1 MLTYK
6 GDNKIGTAVMLLA
19 SPIIGLIYVVFLP
32 FIGIATLA
40 AFAGREV
47 LGGVASVAG
56 KTISFGWRPVEAYLA
71 GKKNGKKHDT
81 K

>member
-1 MLTYK
+1 MLTNER
-6 GDNKIGTAVMLLA
+6 GNKIGTGVKLLA
-19 SPIIGLIYVVFLP
+19 APIIGLVYVVFLP

-40 AFAGREV
+40 AVAGRKV

-56 KTISFGWRPVEAYLA
+56 KTISFGWKPMEAYLA
-71 GKKNGKKHDT
+71 GKKKEKKQDT

>member
-1 MLTYK
+1 MLK
-6 GDNKIGTAVMLLA
+6 NERGNKIGTGVKLLA
-19 SPIIGLIYVVFLP
+19 APIIGLVYVIFLP

-40 AFAGREV
+40 AVAGRKV

-56 KTISFGWRPVEAYLA
+56 KTISFGWKPMEAYLA
-71 GKKNGKKHDT
+71 GKKKEKKQDT

>member
-1 MLTYK
+1 MFTNER
-6 GDNKIGTAVMLLA
+6 GNKIGTGVKLLA
-19 SPIIGLIYVVFLP
+19 APIIGLVYVVFLP

-40 AFAGREV
+40 AVAGRKV

-56 KTISFGWRPVEAYLA
+56 KTISFGWKPMEAYLA
-71 GKKNGKKHDT
+71 GKKKEKKQDT